1 MSQAPGIFPAPA
13 STGALLNG
21 SPSRPPSEDRGGVS
35 PSPLPRRVLSPQSP
49 RVWKT
54 LGHLCCPLTSLWRH
68 PRAPSQC
75 RSVSSALPG
84 ALSRV
89 PWRTL
94 GRIRRRPH
102 PLGRNRRWA
111 GALGRRAGPLAPS
124 PAATLAAKV
133 MSAALTYIRSFLG
146 CCGSCAGARWPR
158 SARGGGAVAASFLG
172 DFRAPLPCIPAA
184 ASSPTPP
191 LAHLLPPNKDPFA
204 PRPGNPLL
212 FCNNDNNKRNE

>member
-1 MSQAPGIFPAPA
+1 MSFCVICPPRGAQQGPLAHARSNQAAAA
-13 STGALLNG
+13 SFRNEPTV
-21 SPSRPPSEDRGGVS
+21 GGG
-35 PSPLPRRVLSPQSP
+35 
-49 RVWKT
+49 W
-54 LGHLCCPLTSLWRH
+54 
-68 PRAPSQC
+68 
-75 RSVSSALPG
+75 
-84 ALSRV
+84 
-89 PWRTL
+89 
-94 GRIRRRPH
+94 
-102 PLGRNRRWA
+102 
-111 GALGRRAGPLAPS
+111 RAGPLAPS

-172 DFRAPLPCIPAA
+172 DFRAPLPCIPAP

-191 LAHLLPPNKDPFA
+191 LAHPPPNKDPFA